1 MHPQNTIPIIKRELI
16 RSFAALD
23 RSFDDKREFLHF
35 RHGHWNALQ
44 ILQHVSIANNNLLTV
59 IRNAAA
65 NAIELA
71 KQNELCD
78 EWFENYNLYSFDAS
92 DFDNY
97 RSGIKTESPVF
108 LSLHQIRS
116 TLRSQLSECF
126 DYVDLLKNGEG
137 ILYKHNE
144 LITGAGELD
153 VYHLVYF
160 LACYGRSNAA
170 VIERLQTEYENPM
183 ELQ

>member
-1 MHPQNTIPIIKRELI
+1 MHPQHTIPIIKRELI

-23 RSFDDKREFLHF
+23 RSFDDNREFLHF
-35 RHGHWNALQ
+35 KHGHWNAVQ
-44 ILQHVSIANNNLLTV
+44 ILQHVSVANNNLLDV
-59 IRNAAA
+59 IRDGTLKAM
-65 NAIELA
+65 ELA
-71 KQNELCD
+71 KETEIRD
-78 EWFENYNLYSFDAS
+78 EWFENYNLYSFDAP
-92 DFDNY
+92 DFDKY
-97 RSGIKTESPVF
+97 KSGIAESPAF
-108 LSLHQIRS
+108 LSLNQIRS

-137 ILYKHNE
+137 VLYKHNE

-160 LACYGRSNAA
+160 LARYGRNNAD
-170 VIERLQTEYENPM
+170 VIERLQAEFENPM